1 VLAIGDRAPD
11 FSAVSTQGGS
21 FSLSKLRGR
30 PVILYFYPKARSLGC
45 TREAR
50 EFAQHYDELKARRI
64 EVVGVSVDTL
74 DEQSR
79 FAEECRLPFP
89 LIPDQDKQIARSYGV
104 LGAFGY
110 AKRVTFYL
118 DAEGRVVDVVQSV
131 APGPHVARALRYSV
145 GTTDA
150 SRSHGSNSY

>member
-1 VLAIGDRAPD
+1 MLAVGDRAPE
-11 FSAVSTQGGS
+11 FTAQSTQGAT
-21 FSLSKLRGR
+21 FSLSQLRGR

-50 EFAQHYDELKARRI
+50 DFASHYPELQARHV

-74 DEQSR
+74 PEQSR
-79 FAEECRLPFP
+79 FSEECRLPFP
-89 LIPDQDKQIARSYGV
+89 LISDADKRIALSYGV

-118 DAEGRVVDVVQSV
+118 DEEGRVVDIVQGML
-131 APGPHVARALRYSV
+131 PGPHVTRGLHHGATS
-145 GTTDA
+145 A
-150 SRSHGSNSY
+150 SAP